1 MSNEKFLLLRTLGGE
16 RAERPPVWFMRQAG
30 RSLPEY
36 RSLRER
42 YSMLDLIRT
51 PELAAE
57 VTLQPIERFGFDAAI
72 IFADIL
78 NPLMGMG
85 MDLDFHDGK
94 GPIFSNPIRS
104 EADIRQLVVS
114 DPVDTVGYT
123 MSALRIVRKA
133 LDPRGITLIG
143 FCGAPFSL
151 AAYMVEGAS
160 TRDGLRVKQLMIDN
174 PSAWSVLQDKLAS
187 YSAKYLLAQVEAGV
201 QCLQI
206 FDSSIGLVTPQQYRT
221 QVLPWVRELIGLVR
235 ERSDVPIIYFPF
247 NGNGLLSDVATL
259 ECTGVSI
266 DWRLSLHDA
275 GSILNLNRVTPFV
288 LQGNLDPALLCCDL
302 PALEKG
308 VEFLLEE
315 SAALSVPHVFNLGH
329 GVTPLSSIENI
340 GRAVEMVKAYH
351 YPKRLMR

>member
-1 MSNEKFLLLRTLGGE
+1 
-16 RAERPPVWFMRQAG
+16 
-30 RSLPEY
+30 
-36 RSLRER
+36 
-42 YSMLDLIRT
+42 MLDLIRT

-78 NPLMGMG
+78 NPLIGMG

-104 EADIRQLVVS
+104 EADIHRLVVS
-114 DPVDTVGYT
+114 DPMETVDYT

-133 LDPRGITLIG
+133 LDERGIALIG

-160 TRDGLRVKQLMIDN
+160 TRDGVRVKHLMIDN
-174 PSAWSVLQDKLAS
+174 PKAWSVLQDKLVT
-187 YSAKYLLAQVEAGV
+187 YSANYLLAQVGAGA

-206 FDSSIGLVTPQQYRT
+206 FDSSVGFVTPGQYRT
-221 QVLPWVRELIGLVR
+221 QVLPWVRELIRLVR

-259 ECTGVSI
+259 ECTGISI
-266 DWRLSLHDA
+266 DWRVSLSDA
-275 GSILNLNRVTPFV
+275 SYILNLNRATPFV

-302 PALEKG
+302 PALESG
-308 VEFLLEE
+308 VELLLGE
-315 SAALSVPHVFNLGH
+315 SAALSVPHIFNLGH

-340 GRAVEMVKAYH
+340 ARGVEMVKAYR
-351 YPKRLMR
+351 YS